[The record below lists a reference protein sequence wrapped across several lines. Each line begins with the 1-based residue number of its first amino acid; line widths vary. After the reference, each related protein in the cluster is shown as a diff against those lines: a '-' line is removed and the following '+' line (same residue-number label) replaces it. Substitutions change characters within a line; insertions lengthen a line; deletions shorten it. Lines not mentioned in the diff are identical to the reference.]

1 MKISRQFRYASRR
14 IGEPIWSRFQ
24 LGYGG
29 EPTVF
34 GSAGCKLGQLRDGR
48 GESSV
53 DFVRSRITQTLGC
66 LGDVFGRAP
75 KADCD
80 FKMWK
85 VCAQLRAEIARVDD
99 RGGCDDGNACDIGV
113 SFINILTNS
122 SGSSFADAH

>member
-1 MKISRQFRYASRR
+1 MKIFRQFRYASRR
-14 IGEPIWSRFQ
+14 IGEPIWSRFR

-34 GSAGCKLGQLRDGR
+34 GSAGCKLAQLRDGR

-66 LGDVFGRAP
+66 LGEVFGRAP

-113 SFINILTNS
+113 SFINHFDQFV
-122 SGSSFADAH
+122 GEQFCWPH